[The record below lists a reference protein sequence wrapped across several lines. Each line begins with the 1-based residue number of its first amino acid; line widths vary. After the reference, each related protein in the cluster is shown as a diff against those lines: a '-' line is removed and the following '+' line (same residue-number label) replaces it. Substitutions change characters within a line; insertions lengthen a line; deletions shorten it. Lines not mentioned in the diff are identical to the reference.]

1 MRNKVRSLAMLA
13 GVFGL
18 LEVSGW
24 AQCIMCS
31 TALASS
37 PEGQALAGSFR
48 YGIGVLVAPHH
59 CGFIGY
65 AVLGL
70 TGRKQRIAV
79 WSGGQRASSSE
90 SEIWWSQSPNQSHP
104 EILGLTQTPL
114 RLWQVLG

>member
-1 MRNKVRSLAMLA
+1 MRNRVRSLAMLA

-48 YGIGVLVAPHH
+48 YGIGVLLVAPYIIL
-59 CGFIGY
+59 GFIGY
-65 AVLGL
+65 AIFRAY
-70 TGRKQRIAV
+70 RKRTVNRSLI
-79 WSGGQRASSSE
+79 G
-90 SEIWWSQSPNQSHP
+90 
-104 EILGLTQTPL
+104 
-114 RLWQVLG
+114 